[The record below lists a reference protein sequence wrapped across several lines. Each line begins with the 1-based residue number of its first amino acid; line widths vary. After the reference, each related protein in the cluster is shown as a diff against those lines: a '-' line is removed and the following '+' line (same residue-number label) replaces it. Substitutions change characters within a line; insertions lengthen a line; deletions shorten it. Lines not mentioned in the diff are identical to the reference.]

1 MNLGQRIWKKHSA
14 GKEID
19 EEIKEIEAII
29 NQINKNETSVPKIDL
44 NLKLNTIY
52 GELEAYIKIVDEK
65 LFEIQKKYFEPN
77 WLYFNINICKTELYE
92 GGYISVDSRED
103 TVKQLEFDFV
113 KNNSEEIEGGYI
125 SVDSREDTVKQLEF
139 DFIKNNSEEIEYQ
152 ICDELFYKWEEYL
165 LDDLLA
171 ALNISKLAL
180 LLGAM
185 WHVNDY
191 EDKNFKLIQT
201 NRDI

>member
-77 WLYFNINICKTELYE
+77 GLYFNINICKTELYE

-113 KNNSEEIEGGYI
+113 
-125 SVDSREDTVKQLEF
+125 
-139 DFIKNNSEEIEYQ
+139 KNNSEEIEYQ